1 MDNKSIAAFIE
12 TNKTREKSVIICLPS
27 RGTGQ
32 YSRNGRIFKVTQMAI
47 FEDFAKDRFKAK

>member
-12 TNKTREKSVIICLPS
+12 TNKTRMKSVIICLTS

-32 YSRNGRIFKVTQMAI
+32 YPRNGRIFKVTQMAI
-47 FEDFAKDRFKAK
+47 FEHCARQI